1 MRFVKKFSKPD
12 LMVNLVIL
20 TFWIKCIMTFIGNY
34 GSVFGQVS
42 EVKKDRFFVCPPTRL
57 FIDFT

>member
-1 MRFVKKFSKPD
+1 MRLKKFSKPD

-20 TFWIKCIMTFIGNY
+20 TFWIKCIMDIYRLITDL
-34 GSVFGQVS
+34 FGQGS
-42 EVKKDRFFVCPPTRL
+42 EVKGKIDFFVCPPTRL